1 MFARS
6 RSVTLLALLMCS
18 INTSCGDY
26 EATEE
31 VVDTSIE
38 AADVADDATIEEV
51 DVANAPGTSPSSGD
65 LVVLTYNVAGLP
77 EGLSSGT
84 PEVHMPM
91 ISPLLVTYELAL
103 VQEDF
108 WYHDVLIAAVDHPH
122 QSIPWSDEPD
132 YFDMGD
138 GLNRFSRTPFQGH
151 TRTPWPGCSGH
162 LDCSSDC
169 LATKGSSVARHT
181 LAEGVE
187 VDIYNVH
194 MEAGGCPED
203 YTIREASIQQLL
215 DQMANVSEGVAVV
228 MAGDWNLHPDDP
240 QELPQLNRLIE
251 EGGLTDACWFLD
263 CGDERI
269 DRVFYRSG
277 PGVTLEAT
285 QWEIPEEFID
295 PVGHPMSDHAPV
307 AVTLRW
313 SLTEDE

>member
-1 MFARS
+1 MFIRS
-6 RSVTLLALLMCS
+6 LRVTLLALLMCRFTAACAG
-18 INTSCGDY
+18 N
-26 EATEE
+26 EEPEE
-31 VVDTSIE
+31 VIDVSIGE
-38 AADVADDATIEEV
+38 ADVADATPV
-51 DVANAPGTSPSSGD
+51 SPTSGD

-91 ISPLLVTYELAL
+91 ISPLLGTYDLAL

-108 WYHDVLIAAVDHPH
+108 WYHEDLVSAVDHPH
-122 QSIPWSDEPD
+122 QSVPWSDEPD
-132 YFDMGD
+132 YLDMGD
-138 GLNRFSRTPFQGH
+138 GLNRFSRSPFQGH
-151 TRTPWPGCSGH
+151 TRTPWPGCSGT

-187 VDIYNVH
+187 VDVYNLH

-203 YTIREASIQQLL
+203 YAIREASIQQLL
-215 DQMANVSEGVAVV
+215 GQMADLSEDVAVV

-240 QELPQLNRLIE
+240 QDLPQLHRLVE

-269 DRVFYRSG
+269 DRVFFRSG

-285 QWEIPEEFID
+285 QWKVPAEFID
-295 PVGHPMSDHAPV
+295 PVGQPMSDHAPV
-307 AVTLRW
+307 SVTLHW
-313 SLTEDE
+313 SLMEGQ